1 MAEGMRAW
9 WREDGELRFGRRARP
24 ELVAADDVRVRVVI
38 AGLCRTDVAVAE
50 GRLACVEPCVLG
62 HEVAGV
68 VEAVG
73 PSVRRLAVGDRVACL
88 PRVDGARLGVDR
100 DGGFAELLV
109 VPERAL
115 AKVPPGLAW
124 RHAAFV
130 EPVAACL
137 AVTHAPLQG
146 RVRVLGEGRIATL
159 TRRLVVALG
168 HELVDVDPHERAAR
182 GVECDVEREAAR
194 EDEEGAPVVDVAIET
209 RGTAASL
216 TEAMRCVNDGGLVVL
231 KSRPAA
237 PIAFDVAEA
246 VTRGLR
252 LHAVGWAPF
261 DEAFAMLARIS
272 LDDLLGDV
280 RPLDALRELLG
291 AREDTKVFLAPDVG
305 EVWAEEPASGAT
317 RSRTLDAERSRACVA

>member
-1 MAEGMRAW
+1 MMHTMTEGMRAW

-50 GRLACVEPCVLG
+50 GRLPCVEPCVLG

-68 VEAVG
+68 VDAVG
-73 PSVRRLAVGDRVACL
+73 PAVRGLAVGDRVACL
-88 PRVDGARLGVDR
+88 PRVDTARLGVDR
-100 DGGFAELLV
+100 DGGFADWLV
-109 VPERAL
+109 VPQRAL

-137 AVTHAPLQG
+137 AVKHAPLDG

-168 HELVDVDPHERAAR
+168 HVLVDGDRDVELPRSARDVERDTEREAERSNDDLVDV
-182 GVECDVEREAAR
+182 
-194 EDEEGAPVVDVAIET
+194 VVET
-209 RGTAASL
+209 RGTTESL
-216 TEAMRCVNDGGLVVL
+216 SEAMRGVKDGGLVVL

-237 PIAFDVAEA
+237 PLAFDVAEA

-252 LHAVGWAPF
+252 LHAVSWASF
-261 DEAFAMLARIS
+261 DEAFAILARIPV
-272 LDDLLGDV
+272 DDLLGEV
-280 RPLDALRELLG
+280 RPLEALGELLG
-291 AREDTKVFLAPDVG
+291 AREDTKVFLAPDVA
-305 EVWAEEPASGAT
+305 VALAEPAREQAVA
-317 RSRTLDAERSRACVA
+317 AERSRACVA